1 MIDKTQNNV
10 EGEIKLKLYKGNI
23 TILGR
28 HSKKSLYSKDIASFE
43 GKKKFNPKFAE
54 KIYKKKE
61 ILVLNKLRY
70 FNIIFSACS
79 N

>member
-54 KIYKKKE
+54 KFIKKK
-61 ILVLNKLRY
+61 RY
-70 FNIIFSACS
+70 
-79 N
+79 